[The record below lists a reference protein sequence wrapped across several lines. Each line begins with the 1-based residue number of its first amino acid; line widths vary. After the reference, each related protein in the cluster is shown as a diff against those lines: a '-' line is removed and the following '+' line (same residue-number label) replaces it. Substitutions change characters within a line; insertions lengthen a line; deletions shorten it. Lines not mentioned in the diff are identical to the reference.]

1 MRFLFLLLLTATIV
15 VDSACERKGTTANAQ
30 SKPLEVSVAEVQ
42 QKDVPLY
49 REWIGTLDGSVNA
62 EIKAQVSGY
71 LVQQEYTEGS
81 FVKAGQLLF
90 QIDSRPFQA
99 ELDQAEARLAQ
110 SQGQLEQA
118 RAQLA
123 QPEAQVATS
132 STRQSR
138 LPGRATWGYCDV
150 ELLRTGS
157 PLRLQP
163 SCRGTPVL
171 GNTCTSGYFEFKQR
185 LFRSRSPWDL
195 VNFLVSADGFT
206 LKDRDNNTAI
216 NRILRGLTPAP
227 QLTAEAVLTCLRNLG
242 RSGGNSY
249 QLGGFP
255 AGWSEWNGSYRDTV
269 RQARTIWE

>member
-1 MRFLFLLLLTATIV
+1 MKRASQIGIVLFIILALTACSRAT
-15 VDSACERKGTTANAQ
+15 AGTQPPA
-30 SKPLEVSVAEVQ
+30 PPEVKVADAQ
-42 QKDVPLY
+42 QKDIPVQ
-49 REWIGTLDGSVNA
+49 REWVGTLDGTVNA
-62 EIKAQVSGY
+62 AIKAQVTGY
-71 LVQQEYTEGS
+71 LLTQNYTEGA
-81 FVKAGQLLF
+81 FVNKGQLLF
-90 QIDSRPFQA
+90 EIDSRPFQA